1 MSKIHALEQNM
12 SHFEDQYEQVGS
24 NNQQV
29 SRLLGAFMNDNDTS
43 TSILNHRFERIS
55 INPYFLELQ
64 TDRQAITIRVPADG
78 MELGAIPNGIQIGD
92 TTVIDGIFMDEDD
105 TVMQL
110 VAIQQ
115 KNEDLVNR
123 LTRVKGKITDLM
135 LPEQR
140 SYNPLYQDTLIDEAL

>member
-1 MSKIHALEQNM
+1 MVLKLFVVTSILIMTVFSLVMLAEGLFFERFYRMSKIHALEQNM

-64 TDRQAITIRVPADG
+64 TDRQAIPFVCPRMVW
-78 MELGAIPNGIQIGD
+78 N
-92 TTVIDGIFMDEDD
+92 
-105 TVMQL
+105 
-110 VAIQQ
+110 
-115 KNEDLVNR
+115 
-123 LTRVKGKITDLM
+123 
-135 LPEQR
+135 
-140 SYNPLYQDTLIDEAL
+140 